1 MPAYVIAAAQ
11 NVNDPAGFAA
21 YQQAAVP
28 TIGQYG
34 GKFIVGSTKIEVG
47 DGNWSPIGMV
57 VIEFESMERAKA
69 WYYGPEYQAV
79 VGQRIQSTDSAMI
92 FVDGDSASSGRPS
105 VTGPK

>member
-11 NVNDPAGFAA
+11 NVNDPAAFAA

-34 GKFIVGSTKIEVG
+34 GEFIVGSTKIEVG

-92 FVDGDSASSGRPS
+92 FVDGD
-105 VTGPK
+105 